1 MNKHRIA
8 LIGAILLVTGCVNS
22 ATKDIMV
29 DTDSDPKAD
38 FKGYTSYAWLGA
50 AAIVNDPEGNW
61 EPPEFDAD
69 AEIKFLID
77 RELRKHG
84 MSESSVDPDLIVAF
98 GAGIDMTSMEIKV
111 DPESELETLTNI
123 PMGGLAVILIDANT
137 GLAIWAGVATGEVTQ
152 NPDQEVIKQRLDFAV
167 SSMFKQLPQ

>member
-1 MNKHRIA
+1 MNKYRLA
-8 LIGAILLVTGCVNS
+8 LIGAMLLATGCVNS

-29 DTDSDPKAD
+29 DTDADPKVD
-38 FKGYTSYAWLGA
+38 FKAYTTYAWLGS
-50 AAIVNDPEGNW
+50 AAILNDPEGNW

-98 GAGIDMTSMEIKV
+98 GAGIDMTTMEIKV
-111 DPESELETLTNI
+111 DPESELETLDNV
-123 PMGGLAVILIDANT
+123 PMGALTVILIDSNT
-137 GLAIWAGVATGEVTQ
+137 KRAIWGGIASGEVTQ
-152 NPDQEVIKQRLDFAV
+152 NPDSAVIKQRLDFAV
-167 SSMFKQLPQ
+167 SSMFKKLPQ